1 MKSQALSMDLFMAIT
16 ILLVIVSGM
25 ALVIHEF
32 MANEE
37 QSAMNR
43 DMQLKGEAAINSM
56 VNSPGDFEGGT
67 NSSG

>member
-1 MKSQALSMDLFMAIT
+1 MKSQALSMDLFIAIT

-56 VNSPGDFEGGT
+56 VNSPGDFGGT